1 MIQHNICHNKIA
13 YHEHEIADNART
25 HARSH
30 ARSHT
35 PTLAR
40 SHAPALARSH
50 APTCIHCLH
59 VHMLCPLIRCYVCPA
74 GGTRRAAGTCT
85 PSFPTDGSYH
95 AVCIYM
101 CTYIYI
107 YIYIYTLWSKNTS
120 TCVYSTSTKTNA
132 ISGTSAGTGA
142 ELKSMA
148 WYSMARTNKSRML

>member
-107 YIYIYTLWSKNTS
+107 YIYIPCGPKIQVRV
-120 TCVYSTSTKTNA
+120 CIVQVPRQ
-132 ISGTSAGTGA
+132 
-142 ELKSMA
+142 MRFQ
-148 WYSMARTNKSRML
+148 ARVQAPVQS